1 MDSTKFDIV
10 SKQVAA
16 GTSRRQAVTALAAL
30 ALGGA
35 GILGLSQ
42 SAAADQRRR
51 CIERCNDHRGGGDTS
66 RERRKRCRRR
76 CEDR

>member
-1 MDSTKFDIV
+1 VESTKFESV
-10 SKQVAA
+10 CTQVGA
-16 GTSRRQAVTALAAL
+16 GASRRQAVTALAAL
-30 ALGGA
+30 ALGSA
-35 GILGLSQ
+35 GILGFSQ

-51 CIERCNDHRGGGDTS
+51 CIERCNDHQAGGDTD